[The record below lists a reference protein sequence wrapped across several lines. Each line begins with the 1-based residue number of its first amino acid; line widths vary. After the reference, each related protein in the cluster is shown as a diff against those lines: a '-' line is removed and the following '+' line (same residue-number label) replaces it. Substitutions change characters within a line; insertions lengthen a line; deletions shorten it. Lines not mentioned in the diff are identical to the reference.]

1 MTGKKR
7 FHPGKYLYKNM
18 NLKVRDLTYVGLA
31 VALIVVGAAISI
43 PIGPVP
49 ISLQSLFVL
58 LIGIVLGRRLAP
70 IAMIIYIAAGLA
82 GLPFFAGF
90 KGGPQYIVSPTF
102 GFIIGFVFVAF
113 IAGGG
118 NETNSKYMGYISLII
133 STIVLYVIGAAY
145 FYLVQRLYIGKT
157 YELADILRLTVIPF
171 LIGDFV
177 KLNIAYIVGRK
188 LKAAVASTGFEFS

>member
-31 VALIVVGAAISI
+31 VALMVVGAAISI

-102 GFIIGFVFVAF
+102 GFIIGFIFAAA
-113 IAGGG
+113 IAGWG
-118 NETNSKYMGYISLII
+118 NESNAKLKGYISLII
-133 STIVLYVIGAAY
+133 STIVLYATGAAY
-145 FYLVQRLYIGKT
+145 FYLVQRFYAGEE
-157 YELADILRLTVIPF
+157 YNFAEILRITVIPF
-171 LIGDFV
+171 IIGDFV
-177 KLNIAYIVGRK
+177 KLNIVYIAGRK
-188 LKAAVASTGFEFS
+188 IKTVMEIRVK